1 MAIAGVLFGFRF
13 SSVQWRASSVA
24 VQFGMR
30 VASAQAYAGPGFLA
44 GQGPSSS
51 DPTEPDGRF
60 RILNQ
65 PARGR
70 IQVYDRGTA
79 NCIASVL
86 SNPDGTWRVDRLD
99 PNLFVTVI
107 GYDDSGQQNAAIQDW
122 VRPAVAE

>member
-1 MAIAGVLFGFRF
+1 MQV
-13 SSVQWRASSVA
+13 S
-24 VQFGMR
+24 
-30 VASAQAYAGPGFLA
+30 SAQAFSGKGFLA
-44 GQGPSSS
+44 GQGPATN
-51 DPTEPDGRF
+51 DPNETDGRF

-65 PARGR
+65 PSRGR
-70 IQVYDRGTA
+70 IHVYDRGTST
-79 NCIASVL
+79 CIASLL